1 MTTGTTT
8 LDGRSAPADRPR
20 SGADAWR
27 DEGIDLVR
35 AASGGLLF
43 GVPLLF
49 TMEVW
54 WIGSHTEPW
63 QMAVALGALLVPI
76 FALNRTGGFRQ
87 HRDLGAVEAAGDTV
101 EAVAVGL
108 VVTTAVLVLIHE
120 VDPGNVTADIGK
132 IIYEAIPF
140 CLGIGVARHFL
151 QPRGGRMADEEGDDS
166 NDGALH
172 GTVRDLAAATIGALF
187 VALSVAP
194 TDEIPLI
201 ASTMNPEWL
210 LLVLGASLL
219 VTYAIVFVAG
229 FARQDE
235 RHAHEG
241 LFQRPFTETVA
252 AYLVALLVSVLLL
265 WVFQRGT
272 SPWTDLLDRALVLGF
287 PAAIGGAAGR
297 LAV

>member
-8 LDGRSAPADRPR
+8 LDSRAASSDRPR
-20 SGADAWR
+20 SGGDAWR
-27 DEGIDLVR
+27 AEGLDLVR

-63 QMAVALGALLVPI
+63 QMAVALGGLFVPI

-87 HRDLGAVEAAGDTV
+87 HRDRSAVEAAGDTV

-108 VVTTAVLVLIHE
+108 VVTTAVLILIRE

-132 IIYEAIPF
+132 IIYESIPF
-140 CLGIGVARHFL
+140 CLGVGVARYFL
-151 QPRGGRMADEEGDDS
+151 QPRGGRMADGEGDAGE
-166 NDGALH
+166 GALH
-172 GTVRDLAAATIGALF
+172 GTVRDLAAAMIGAMF
-187 VALSVAP
+187 VALSIAP

-210 LLVLGASLL
+210 LVVLGASLL
-219 VTYAIVFVAG
+219 ATYAIVFVAG